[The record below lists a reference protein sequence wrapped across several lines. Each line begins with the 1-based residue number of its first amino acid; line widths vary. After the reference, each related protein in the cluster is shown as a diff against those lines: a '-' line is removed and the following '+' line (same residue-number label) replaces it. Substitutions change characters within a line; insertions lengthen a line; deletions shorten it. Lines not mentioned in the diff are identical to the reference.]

1 MKFCKTL
8 QSISIGLQ
16 YLERDTASRSSVGD
30 ASTRLFDHAR
40 HLPSPHDTKTKFLL
54 SRKNYFCRDRITF
67 VETELLLSTK
77 VTFVEQKY
85 FCRDKICFCQ
95 QNTCYHVYR
104 HCSALLY
111 ITLLGL

>member
-1 MKFCKTL
+1 MGPLQAQNTGRKRIFCKIL

-30 ASTRLFDHAR
+30 AATRLFNHAR
-40 HLPSPHDTKTKFLL
+40 RLPSLHGTRTKLLL
-54 SRKNYFCRDRITF
+54 STEVILSRQNHFSRNGITY

-95 QNTCYHVYR
+95 QK
-104 HCSALLY
+104 
-111 ITLLGL
+111 